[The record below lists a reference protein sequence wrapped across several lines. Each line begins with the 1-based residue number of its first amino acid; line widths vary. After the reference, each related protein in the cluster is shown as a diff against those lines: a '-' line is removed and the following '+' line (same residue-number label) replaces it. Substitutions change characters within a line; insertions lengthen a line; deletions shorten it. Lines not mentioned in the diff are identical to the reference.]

1 MKTSFTLTELHTH
14 RGCYSKEMI
23 NYCARGLGIINLDF
37 IIEHDEMKL
46 TEKAW
51 FISNHI
57 GMTPHEHQSFALGC
71 ATIAVDM
78 YEAVYVA
85 KSVGRL
91 ISVTIAGK
99 LIPCN
104 TDATLDI
111 PSHIR
116 QSLTNDSSIPY
127 AMKIAG
133 SHTQQAAYAIYAAC
147 SRDPYDRIYSA
158 CNAIQLSGSEGL
170 MLDYFKSFCL

>member
-1 MKTSFTLTELHTH
+1 MKTSFTLTELHAH

-57 GMTPHEHQSFALGC
+57 GMTPHEHAAFALGC

-78 YEAVYVA
+78 YEASYP
-85 KSVGRL
+85 SV
-91 ISVTIAGK
+91 
-99 LIPCN
+99 
-104 TDATLDI
+104 LDV
-111 PSHIR
+111 R
-116 QSLTNDSSIPY
+116 KALDNDTSIPY
-127 AMKIAG
+127 AMQVAAK
-133 SHTQQAAYAIYAAC
+133 HNRQAAYAIYSAC
-147 SRDPYDRIYSA
+147 TRDPYDRIHSA
-158 CNAIQLSGSEGL
+158 ANAIELSGNDSL
-170 MLDYFKSFCL
+170 MLDYFRTFCR